1 LSWLSCITVGIIKE
15 CLMQSPAPEMAVLL
29 LLVVVPHSAAP
40 AGLFWGFPN
49 PPDPSTARFAL
60 CGKQQ

>member
-1 LSWLSCITVGIIKE
+1 
-15 CLMQSPAPEMAVLL
+15 MQSPAPEMAVLL
-29 LLVVVPHSAAP
+29 LLVVVPHPAAP